1 MHVFAVVVYLCIEG
15 IRWVGLRYS
24 YTFSKIFVDLPYT
37 GDVTGFIGQHHVDLH
52 WSNRSEVSEEEVK
65 SKVSAAAG
73 TRSFVLDQ
81 TDTSGGRIHLS
92 RGI

>member
-1 MHVFAVVVYLCIEG
+1 LCVHVFVVMVYLCVKG
-15 IRWVGLRYS
+15 FGWVGLRYS
-24 YTFSKIFVDLPYT
+24 YTYLFVPFL